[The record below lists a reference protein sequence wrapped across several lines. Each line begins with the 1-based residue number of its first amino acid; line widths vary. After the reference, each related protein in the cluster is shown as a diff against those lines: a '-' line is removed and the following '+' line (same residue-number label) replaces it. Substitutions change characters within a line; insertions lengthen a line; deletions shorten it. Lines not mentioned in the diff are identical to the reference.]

1 MDSRLIVEQRGLYL
15 GEPDAYFESLAKELK
30 RLARMSFIT
39 VGTEEELLEKCYTY
53 EPMLIVTEL
62 DPRNV
67 GITLNASQV
76 NKYRRSITIGLVY
89 AENDAMRKLADAG
102 AVTDVVAKTGDP
114 RGDALNILR
123 VYKMNMKYG
132 MNLRTL
138 TKQMPVVTDLIWNDY
153 VKDERMLRS
162 TISDKLERLGVRREL
177 AGHKYLIAAIA
188 IQSAAHAAP
197 EPIKLYDNI
206 ADYYDTTAGAVE
218 KAIRYAV
225 ETAWMIG
232 DIEYQHKIFGM
243 SIDEEKG
250 KPTNAEFI
258 ARLAV
263 EFWYNDRK
271 EDHYEK
277 ESGYHRP

>member
-1 MDSRLIVEQRGLYL
+1 MESKLIVEQRGLYL
-15 GEPDAYFESLAKELK
+15 GEPDAYFEELAKELK
-30 RLARMSFIT
+30 RLCRMSFE
-39 VGTEEELLEKCYTY
+39 VVNTEEELLEKCYTY

-76 NKYRRSITIGLVY
+76 NKYRRSVTIGLVLS
-89 AENDAMRKLADAG
+89 ENDAMRKLAEVG
-102 AVTDVVAKTGDP
+102 AVTDITAKTDDP
-114 RGDALNILR
+114 KADALNVLR
-123 VYKMNMKYG
+123 VYKMNLKYG

-138 TKQMPVVTDLIWNDY
+138 TKQMPVVTDLIWNDSA
-153 VKDERMLRS
+153 KDERMLRS
-162 TISDKLERLGVRREL
+162 SISDKLERLGVRREL

-188 IQSAAHAAP
+188 IQSAAHASP
-197 EPIKLYDNI
+197 EPIKLYENI
-206 ADYYDTTAGAVE
+206 ADYYDTTASAVE

-225 ETAWMIG
+225 ESAWVAG
-232 DIEYQHKIFGM
+232 DIDYQHSIFGM

-263 EFWYNDRK
+263 EFWYNDK
-271 EDHYEK
+271 
-277 ESGYHRP
+277 